1 MIREINFQAA
11 TRVLEQL
18 DSKLVFGVVPET
30 PLAHLASMSV
40 PAFDIAEGTDI
51 AKAVRGIVNQSEGSD
66 DHSHLMDVSAKAISD
81 AVGRQMRFTRNV
93 VLPAVSQIVSSISNT
108 IGEREPTP
116 WSITSIDFSALV
128 ESEAVRSLVD
138 RWAGADDGLH
148 LVVDSF
154 PELTDEVSL
163 LALLETGSQSAN
175 QMILDL
181 IATKPTGWV
190 LSVYE
195 QYFRGKANAD
205 DFVYDNMRRKAHRAV
220 ASSSTKLGDSDAL
233 AIALILAMNMS
244 NGDPLPNAQMSL
256 SEYRRLCAQVQN
268 TTASQL
274 SSCYKAYEK
283 FLTTEVLIISTG
295 MTKNLITVFG
305 PVYRK
310 FLESNTVEVIVG
322 YALLNPSANRVTAQV
337 VLQDA
342 QQATLRYSRWL
353 ATFDGQRDERL
364 IGTIP
369 QLVVKEVSDYI
380 RSMTDDINC
389 CNRTQ
394 DEMIYTLVDCV
405 KHIDPKLWLNQLYP
419 TVRKIMGD
427 AIWPGHSAVGIL
439 EAIDQLS
446 ETLGQDIEPRVL
458 AYHAIRRL
466 VVAHIASMFT
476 VDAYRG

>member
-40 PAFDIAEGTDI
+40 PAIDIAEGTDI
-51 AKAVRGIVNQSEGSD
+51 PKAVRAVVNQSEGSD
-66 DHSHLMDVSAKAISD
+66 DHSHLMDVSAKTVADS
-81 AVGRQMRFTRNV
+81 VGSQMRFTRNV

-108 IGEREPTP
+108 IGEREPSP
-116 WSITSIDFSALV
+116 WSIDSIDFSALV

-148 LVVDSF
+148 LAVDSF
-154 PELTDEVSL
+154 PETDEAAL
-163 LALLETGSQSAN
+163 TGLLETGSQSAN

-181 IATKPTGWV
+181 IASKPAGWIV
-190 LSVYE
+190 SVYE
-195 QYFRGKANAD
+195 QYFRGKSSSD

-220 ASSSTKLGDSDAL
+220 ASSSTKLGNSDAL
-233 AIALILAMNMS
+233 AVALILAMNMGNS
-244 NGDPLPNAQMSL
+244 DPLPNAQMSL
-256 SEYRRLCAQVQN
+256 SEYRRFCSQVQN

-364 IGTIP
+364 VGTIP

-380 RSMTDDINC
+380 RSMTDDTNC

-405 KHIDPKLWLNQLYP
+405 KHIDPKMWLNQLYP

-466 VVAHIASMFT
+466 VVAHIASMVT